1 MRAIVID
8 QPNSVAIQD
17 VETPTPGPSD
27 VRIRS
32 VVAGVCRTDLDIA
45 TGALD
50 PRWVRFPV
58 VPGHEWSGV
67 VDVVG
72 GLVTGI
78 EPGQRVVCEG
88 NIGCMRCQRCRA
100 GDTHLCQSYDA
111 VGFTRGGG
119 WGEFVVVPA
128 RIVHPLPDHV
138 SFEAA
143 SLVEPGSCVLKAL
156 ERARIEPA
164 ETVGVVGVGAL
175 GALAIRIARLHSPA
189 AIIAFGIREEELD
202 LARTLGADAV
212 VNVADHDA
220 EVETQRL
227 VGDLLD
233 VVVETA
239 GAIPAVELSTRL
251 AREGGRVVL
260 LGIAGQGL
268 ELTLPA
274 GPHPSARPLD
284 LRKRRLHDGGM
295 VSDGGVA
302 ARTTRRPRP
311 DRHAPLPTRA
321 IRGRVRADG
330 RPPGSR
336 RQNRPRARG
345 LMRLT
350 RLTTAVVEA
359 NYDWTIVRAESD
371 EGLAGW
377 GEAFCAP
384 ALPETIRELAP
395 LIEGRDARHVEPLVR
410 RLHLATA
417 HVSGGGTVFHAISG
431 IEAALWDL
439 VARSLEVPLWQLFGG
454 CFRDRVRIYADCHAG
469 DALTSYGATLVA
481 RHLPWM
487 GADEPPETDP
497 EEHWAPADARRC
509 VHAGGVRPQSAL
521 DGRPRLYRAQVR
533 PRSTAASG

>member
-72 GLVTGI
+72 DEVTVI

-88 NIGCMRCQRCRA
+88 NIGCMRCPRCRA

-111 VGFTRGGG
+111 VGFTRSGG

-175 GALAIRIARLHSPA
+175 GALAIRIGRLYSPA
-189 AIIAFGIREEELD
+189 AIIAFGLREEELD

-212 VNVADHDA
+212 VNVAEHDA
-220 EVETQRL
+220 EAETRRL
-227 VGDLLD
+227 VGGLLD

-239 GAIPAVELSTRL
+239 GAVPAVELSTRL

-260 LGIAGQGL
+260 LGIAGEGR

-274 GPHPSARPLD
+274 DRIPLRD
-284 LRKRRLHDGGM
+284 L
-295 VSDGGVA
+295 S
-302 ARTTRRPRP
+302 
-311 DRHAPLPTRA
+311 
-321 IRGRVRADG
+321 IF
-330 RPPGSR
+330 GSV
-336 RQNRPRARG
+336 G
-345 LMRLT
+345 Y
-350 RLTTAVVEA
+350 TTAAWSRMVELLREQLV
-359 NYDWTIVRAESD
+359 DLDPIVTHRFPLERFED
-371 EGLAGW
+371 
-377 GEAFCAP
+377 AF
-384 ALPETIRELAP
+384 ALMDDRQ
-395 LIEGRDARHVEPLVR
+395 GV
-410 RLHLATA
+410 
-417 HVSGGGTVFHAISG
+417 
-431 IEAALWDL
+431 
-439 VARSLEVPLWQLFGG
+439 VARIVLE
-454 CFRDRVRIYADCHAG
+454 HA
-469 DALTSYGATLVA
+469 V
-481 RHLPWM
+481 
-487 GADEPPETDP
+487 
-497 EEHWAPADARRC
+497 
-509 VHAGGVRPQSAL
+509 
-521 DGRPRLYRAQVR
+521 
-533 PRSTAASG
+533 